1 MSITQAGPTNFA
13 GGMRSTELS
22 GRSFPEIQWTGAS
35 KWVPVCSPVSNPFQY
50 QAGPRSSY
58 RDSSQILNAGVLFHC
73 DGSGSKGVCGVN
85 GCVRSTTRS
94 RPAISSSSRFAKTRD
109 MGASLQVVR
118 FGLLSLDRDRN
129 DAERILSA
137 SFFGA
142 TEYAC
147 GTETDSP
154 TMTGR

>member
-1 MSITQAGPTNFA
+1 MSITQAGPTNFF
-13 GGMRSTELS
+13 GGMRSTVLF
-22 GRSFPEIQWTGAS
+22 GRSFPETQWTGAS

-73 DGSGSKGVCGVN
+73 DVSGSKGVCGVN

-94 RPAISSSSRFAKTRD
+94 RPAVSSSSRFARTRD
-109 MGASLQVVR
+109 IGASNKVLR
-118 FGLLSLDRDRN
+118 FMIPSLNRDQN
-129 DAERILSA
+129 HADPILSA

-147 GTETDSP
+147 GIETDSP
-154 TMTGR
+154 TTTGR